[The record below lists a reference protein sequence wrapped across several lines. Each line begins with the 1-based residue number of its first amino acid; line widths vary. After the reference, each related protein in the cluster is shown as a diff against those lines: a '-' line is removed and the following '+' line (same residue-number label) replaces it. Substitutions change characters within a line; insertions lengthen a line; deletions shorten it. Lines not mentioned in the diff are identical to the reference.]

1 MLPRRNVGLSSVTSK
16 GGKKGRELEL
26 VFGGHAAE
34 LVVVHKDDLVTE
46 LAHRPQP

>member
-1 MLPRRNVGLSSVTSK
+1 MDVARAA
-16 GGKKGRELEL
+16 GKKGRDLEL

-46 LAHRPQP
+46 LADKQGGG